1 MIHVDYK
8 LKLCRCNYNQ
18 INFDS
23 PTRTANGNIISSG
36 RQDNQQHIFLHTGNI
51 ESGHAHRDMSQGI
64 GRYDIDHV

>member
-51 ESGHAHRDMSQGI
+51 ESG
-64 GRYDIDHV
+64 Y